1 VVRNTALVRLPF
13 WLAVVLAVAVLDLVI
28 WLQHVMLHAVLALW
42 RLHRVHRAGDRSIPP
57 S

>member
-1 VVRNTALVRLPF
+1 MERLPF
-13 WLAVVLAVAVLDLVI
+13 LLAVVLAVVVLDLVI